1 MFATCAGAVVVT
13 GWLVAG
19 AVVVTGATDVVVV
32 RSGFARSSEDP
43 QPTTSNELTVR
54 TASPTAHRN
63 LPTPTITHS

>member
-1 MFATCAGAVVVT
+1 
-13 GWLVAG
+13 
-19 AVVVTGATDVVVV
+19 VTGATDVVVV

-63 LPTPTITHS
+63 LPTPTMTHS